1 MYESPIKIITGQI
14 KTNYEDAIYSAVQ
27 NVGINVDREE
37 LLKAL
42 EYDRGQFEE
51 GFKEGEKYI
60 LRHIRNLL
68 PEWLYTAIEEN
79 IIKVGKLKYGNISTR
94 KADSKEANFHND
106 FWNIKIQKW
115 GLQMR
120 NCHRNGL

>member
-51 GFKEGEKYI
+51 GFREGEKHT
-60 LRHIRNLL
+60 LRQIKNLL
-68 PEWLYTAIEEN
+68 PEWLYTAIKEN
-79 IIKVGKLKYGNISTR
+79 LIKGG
-94 KADSKEANFHND
+94 E
-106 FWNIKIQKW
+106 QE
-115 GLQMR
+115 
-120 NCHRNGL
+120 

>member
-42 EYDRGQFEE
+42 EYDRGQYEE
-51 GFKEGEKYI
+51 GFREGEKHTMRQI
-60 LRHIRNLL
+60 KDLL
-68 PEWLYTAIEEN
+68 PEWLYAAIKEN
-79 IIKVGKLKYGNISTR
+79 LIKAG
-94 KADSKEANFHND
+94 E
-106 FWNIKIQKW
+106 QE
-115 GLQMR
+115 
-120 NCHRNGL
+120 